1 MSIPQM
7 VKDRAMVT
15 IDARLEP
22 HFSVTYFFLL
32 QTSRSRRKLSEYSA
46 KSINFTEKSRTLEFG
61 KKGLLSYSGHFVISK
76 EKDSVN
82 LSLLK

>member
-22 HFSVTYFFLL
+22 HFSVTSFFLFYFMIL
-32 QTSRSRRKLSEYSA
+32 LFYFNTSDRKSYGPIIFLHAYFQPMGESQLKYLSNSPA
-46 KSINFTEKSRTLEFG
+46 P
-61 KKGLLSYSGHFVISK
+61 VIA
-76 EKDSVN
+76 EE
-82 LSLLK
+82 

>member
-22 HFSVTYFFLL
+22 HFSVTFFSN
-32 QTSRSRRKLSEYSA
+32 QQSSRKLSEFSV
-46 KSINFTEKSRTLEFG
+46 KSINFAKKSTTQKYKFPWEIKVGMFAEI
-61 KKGLLSYSGHFVISK
+61 V
-76 EKDSVN
+76 V
-82 LSLLK
+82 